1 MKKFLRIS
9 WVLVLAFSLMLGQVP
24 VGFAEA
30 GNHVKTDKPEY
41 LVAEPMKVL
50 IEGLTEIQ
58 ISEQSA
64 YIGVYMS
71 GDKPDASTYNGI
83 GTYISDLK
91 DGKTYSLNAP
101 TDLGSYELRLMVT
114 ENDTNALIESV
125 PFTVVSRPAKAG
137 LLKMSKEQYLVNEK
151 INFVISGFSKG
162 QIDNGAWV
170 GIFMENDKMDA
181 STYNGI
187 YTYVSDLRDGK
198 TWSFNAPNDFGN
210 YELRFFTQNVEK
222 DKLETVLFATLPFS
236 VGSNLAKSGDLTI
249 NKTAFLMNESATV
262 TIKGLTSGQ
271 INDGAW
277 AGIYLPTDTFKTST
291 YNGQH
296 AYVSDLRDGK
306 SWKFQVP
313 SEPGEYQVRVFT
325 KNVDEEQLELA
336 YFGMMSFHV
345 LNAYETVKT
354 NTPLDWAKY
363 KLVVVPNKTLELAKG
378 TSFQI
383 SALAQPKDGSKSFL
397 ANSKVVFKSSNAKVV
412 SIDKN
417 GLLKAV
423 SKGTAKITV
432 TAGTQSF
439 NLTVTVE

>member
-1 MKKFLRIS
+1 MKKILRIA
-9 WVLVLAFSLMLGQVP
+9 WVFVLAFSLMLGQIP
-24 VGFAEA
+24 LGFAET
-30 GNHVKTDKPEY
+30 GTHVKPDKGEY
-41 LVAEPMKVL
+41 LIAEPMKVL

-71 GDKPDASTYNGI
+71 GDKADASAYNGI
-83 GTYISDLK
+83 GAYISDLK
-91 DGKTYSLNAP
+91 DGKTYALNAP
-101 TDLGSYELRLMVT
+101 TDLGSYELRLMVN
-114 ENDTNALIESV
+114 ENGNNALIEAV
-125 PFTVVSRPAKAG
+125 PFKVVSRPAKEG
-137 LLKMSKEQYLVNEK
+137 TFKLSKEQYLVNEN

-170 GIFMENDKMDA
+170 GIFMENDKIDA

-187 YTYVSDLRDGK
+187 HAYVSDLRDGK
-198 TWSFNAPNDFGN
+198 TWTFKAPSDFGN
-210 YELRFFTQNVEK
+210 YELRLFTQNLEK
-222 DKLETVLFATLPFS
+222 DKLEDVLFAKLSFS
-236 VGSNLAKSGDLTI
+236 VGSNLAKAGDLNI

-262 TIKGLTSGQ
+262 TIKGLTPGQ
-271 INDGAW
+271 IDDGAW
-277 AGIYLPTDTFKTST
+277 AGIYLPTDAFKADT
-291 YNGQH
+291 YNGIH
-296 AYVSDLRDGK
+296 AYANDFRDGK

-325 KNVDEEQLELA
+325 KNLEGEQLELA

-363 KLVVVPNKTLELAKG
+363 KLVVVPEKTLKLAKG

-397 ANSKVVFKSSNAKVV
+397 ANSKVVFKSSNAKVA

-417 GLLKAV
+417 GLVKAV

-432 TAGTQSF
+432 TAGTQSV